1 VPSVAGFWSYAHS
14 DNENDESGI
23 LGLAERLRSE
33 YELLTAEPL
42 ELFIDRGELLWGDD
56 WRERIAVALERVT
69 FFIPIITP
77 TYFRRRECRAEL
89 LRFAR
94 EAKERGAERLI
105 LPVYY
110 IGVPELETDEVPA
123 DEAMAIVKP
132 LQRQD
137 LRRLRLESR
146 DGAHYRTLVNSLA
159 ARIIEIA
166 RNAEEGDEVGRGA
179 GPVGAP
185 LEPSPSASAVS
196 SDEYGQQKQKAED
209 EEGFFLENMV
219 RGETALQKIQV
230 PMNAIAADIGD
241 LGRLTREATEEM
253 ATADAAG
260 QPAFASR
267 LAIAKHLA
275 SRLAEPAES
284 LEEHAKEYVSL
295 LWDLDPF
302 VTGLLDLIKDLPQES
317 EEMRE
322 SFLSGLRGLHAA
334 SVKSSAS
341 VSELV
346 ETLEENSNFS
356 RELRQPLRVYQTS
369 LRNILDAQAV
379 MDQWAERSNEIV

>member
-1 VPSVAGFWSYAHS
+1 MPSVAGFWSYAHS
-14 DNENDESGI
+14 DNENDEGGI

-110 IGVPELETDEVPA
+110 IGVPELEIEEVPA

-137 LRRLRLESR
+137 LRQLRLESR
-146 DGAHYRTLVNSLA
+146 DGAHYRTLVNRLA
-159 ARIIEIA
+159 ERIIEIA
-166 RNAEEGDEVGRGA
+166 RNAEEGDEGGQKAVPA
-179 GPVGAP
+179 SSPS
-185 LEPSPSASAVS
+185 EPSPSTPVAPPP
-196 SDEYGQQKQKAED
+196 DGQKAEG
-209 EEGFFLENMV
+209 EEGFFLENMA
-219 RGETALQKIQV
+219 RGETALQQIQV
-230 PMNAIAADIGD
+230 PMNAIAEDIND
-241 LGRLTREATEEM
+241 LGRLTEEATEEM

-267 LAIAKHLA
+267 LAIAKRLA

-284 LEEHAKEYVSL
+284 LETHAKEYVSL

-302 VTGLLDLIKDLPQES
+302 VTGLLDLIEDLPQES
-317 EEMRE
+317 KEMRAP
-322 SFLSGLRGLHAA
+322 FVSGLSGLHAA

-379 MDQWAERSNEIV
+379 IDQWAERLQEID

>member
-14 DNENDESGI
+14 DNENDENGI
-23 LGLAERLRSE
+23 LNLAERLRGE
-33 YELLTAEPL
+33 YELLTAESL

-56 WRERIAVALERVT
+56 WRERIALALERVT

-77 TYFRRRECRAEL
+77 TYFRRQECRAEL
-89 LRFAR
+89 LRFSR

-110 IGVPELETDEVPA
+110 IGVPEFEDDEIPA

-146 DGAHYRTLVNSLA
+146 DGAGYRTLVNSLA
-159 ARIIEIA
+159 ERIIQIA
-166 RNAEEGDEVGRGA
+166 RNAEEGDEGGHGVGPPGV
-179 GPVGAP
+179 GP
-185 LEPSPSASAVS
+185 EPSPPAAAIAPADQSRPR
-196 SDEYGQQKQKAED
+196 AED
-209 EEGFFLENMV
+209 EEGFFLENMA

-230 PMNAIAADIGD
+230 PMNAIAGDIRD
-241 LGRLTREATEEM
+241 LGRLTEEATGEM
-253 ATADAAG
+253 DVADAAG
-260 QPAFASR
+260 RPTFASR
-267 LAIAKHLA
+267 LTIAKRLA
-275 SRLAEPAES
+275 SRLVEPAES
-284 LEEHAKEYVSL
+284 LEGHAKEYVSL

-302 VTGLLDLIKDLPQES
+302 VTGLLDLIKDLP
-317 EEMRE
+317 EEGEDVRE
-322 SFLSGLRGLHAA
+322 PFLSSLQGLYEA
-334 SVKSSAS
+334 SAESSAS
-341 VSELV
+341 VSGLI
-346 ETLEENSNFS
+346 ETLEENANFS

-379 MDQWAERSNEIV
+379 IEQWADRANEIA

>member
-1 VPSVAGFWSYAHS
+1 MPSVAGFWSYAHS

-69 FFIPIITP
+69 FFIPIVTP

-137 LRRLRLESR
+137 LRQLRLESR

-166 RNAEEGDEVGRGA
+166 RNAEEGDEVVHGA

-185 LEPSPSASAVS
+185 LEPNPSAAAVP
-196 SDEYGQQKQKAED
+196 SDIHGRRKAED
-209 EEGFFLENMV
+209 EEGFFLENMA

-230 PMNAIAADIGD
+230 PMNAIAEDIGD
-241 LGRLTREATEEM
+241 LGRLTEEATEEM
-253 ATADAAG
+253 ATADASG
-260 QPAFASR
+260 KPAFASR

-275 SRLAEPAES
+275 SGLAEPAES
-284 LEEHAKEYVSL
+284 LEAHAKEYVSL

-302 VTGLLDLIKDLPQES
+302 VTGLLDLIEDLPPES

-322 SFLSGLRGLHAA
+322 SFLSGLNGLHAA

-379 MDQWAERSNEIV
+379 IDQWAERSREVA